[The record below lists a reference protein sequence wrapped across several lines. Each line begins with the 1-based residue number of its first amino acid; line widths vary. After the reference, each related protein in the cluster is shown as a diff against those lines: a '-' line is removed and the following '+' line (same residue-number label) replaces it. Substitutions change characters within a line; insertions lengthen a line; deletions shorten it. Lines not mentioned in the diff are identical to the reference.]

1 MQSMTVTP
9 AREFQELDAVVEK
22 NMTAAES
29 FLRAIKEIH
38 DRKLYKEGGFKS
50 WTEYCEHRRISR
62 VHGMRL
68 VAACKVKDSLKCN
81 PGVTSE
87 KHLRE
92 IAKAPEVLRD
102 EVVEEARRIAS
113 SEGREPT
120 TRDYT
125 QAVKNATDAKIE
137 ALDAIVVARR
147 DADQPEDYVDEEG
160 YPVPEE
166 LWDVWR
172 DIPKFLAIVDSIR
185 SSGVMENARAL
196 VALGQKHK
204 SPTVIRIGYELE
216 RMHGDMVKMALS
228 AKPARVDGD
237 DFSWLSRADLEN

>member
-1 MQSMTVTP
+1 MTP
-9 AREFQELDAVVEK
+9 AIEFQELDAVVER

-50 WTEYCEHRRISR
+50 WTQYCEYRRISR
-62 VHGMRL
+62 VHGLRL
-68 VAACKVKDSLKCN
+68 VNARKVQESLKCN

-92 IAKAPEVLRD
+92 IAKAPEELRGL
-102 EVVEEARRIAS
+102 VVQEARKIAS
-113 SEGREPT
+113 SEGREPST
-120 TRDYT
+120 KDYA
-125 QAVKNATDAKIE
+125 QAVKSATDAKIE
-137 ALDAIVVARR
+137 ALDAMRVHRH

-172 DIPKFLAIVDSIR
+172 DIPQFLAIADGIR

-216 RMHGDMVKMALS
+216 RIHKEMVDMALS

-237 DFSWLSRADLEN
+237 TLNWLSRADMDV